1 MSDLQTLSVDSLL
14 AEFGA
19 PETFDIKLPNGAVLK
34 FQGFGTYAEKKA
46 FQKEK
51 AAWVKQLADA
61 KNAAVK
67 ASNNDLLP
75 GPFREFGD
83 LLSPENL
90 DAAYTIHRLCV
101 SPGFT
106 PVEAVKLTRAHQLIS
121 YIMDDLTWNSANYL
135 VKAKA
140 EAYGEAKKD

>member
-1 MSDLQTLSVDSLL
+1 MSDLQTLTVDSLL

-19 PETFDIKLPNGAVLK
+19 PETFDVKLPNGAALTFK
-34 FQGFGTYAEKKA
+34 GFGTYAEKKA

-51 AAWVKQLADA
+51 AAWVKQITDA
-61 KNAAVK
+61 KNAATK
-67 ASNNDLLP
+67 ANNDDLVP
-75 GPFREFGD
+75 APFRELSD

-106 PVEAVKLTRAHQLIS
+106 PVEAIKLMQAHQLIS

-135 VKAKA
+135 VAAKA